1 MVAPPRSRGGVLA
14 NQVAIY
20 LNGIAKNNIFWAF
33 SFACVSFKR
42 AENTE
47 GLARNKGFNTFL
59 PHEIAIFRRCFS
71 HGGAAKRFF
80 SHLCTWF
87 AHGFKDVFLTSAAEQ
102 PGIYIYIGGICGI
115 HIIQCGPHAETHLR
129 LCVSKSL
136 AQLFSD
142 ETIFCQSVERMLLQP
157 HPARR
162 SINHVYKLNECYHTP
177 PHPMSC
183 AASTVCT
190 RKRVVSRRP
199 GGGPAR

>member
-102 PGIYIYIGGICGI
+102 PGIYIYI
-115 HIIQCGPHAETHLR
+115 
-129 LCVSKSL
+129 
-136 AQLFSD
+136 
-142 ETIFCQSVERMLLQP
+142 
-157 HPARR
+157 
-162 SINHVYKLNECYHTP
+162 
-177 PHPMSC
+177 
-183 AASTVCT
+183 
-190 RKRVVSRRP
+190 
-199 GGGPAR
+199 